1 MKNKFTNVYLEILNT
16 TLQFV
21 KLNAANLYTVNTV
34 NLEGIHSYLS
44 STLTSY
50 TNLLSQNDSSKLHS
64 VFKIPLFG
72 ATTKVSLSF
81 IGNDFR
87 SVTQSSQTRVLQ

>member
-16 TLQFV
+16 TLQFL

-44 STLTSY
+44 SLLTSY
-50 TNLLSQNDSSKLHS
+50 TNLLSQNE
-64 VFKIPLFG
+64 F
-72 ATTKVSLSF
+72 
-81 IGNDFR
+81 
-87 SVTQSSQTRVLQ
+87 